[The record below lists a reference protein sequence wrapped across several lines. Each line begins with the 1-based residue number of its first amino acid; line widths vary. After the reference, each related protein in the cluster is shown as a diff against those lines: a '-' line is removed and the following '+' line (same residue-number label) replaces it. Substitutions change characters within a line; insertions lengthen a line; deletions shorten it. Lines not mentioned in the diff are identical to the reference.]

1 MKPLWKK
8 VVTLKTKNR
17 TTMLLLFIYLV
28 MSNSLDTLDYST
40 RVPCSSLSPRVCSNS
55 CSLSRWCHQ
64 TISSSVIP
72 FSSCLQSLPASR
84 SFQIS
89 QFFKSSGQIIE
100 ASASVLPMNIQ
111 SWLTGLIS
119 KLFKALSR
127 VFSNITVQK
136 HQLCGALPSLQLN
149 SHIHTWILENHS
161 LHSTEVGW

>member
-1 MKPLWKK
+1 MEKSSYIKNWKQNYY
-8 VVTLKTKNR
+8 VATVHLLSHVQLFVTPWTIALQ
-17 TTMLLLFIYLV
+17 
-28 MSNSLDTLDYST
+28 
-40 RVPCSSLSPRVCSNS
+40 SSLFFTISQSLLKYS